1 MPELKMAV
9 GDRLE
14 TKFLLSGRVAIDGFD
29 IEMVNPG
36 PAPAPIFPDMV
47 TTLPY
52 DVGEL
57 TIANFVI
64 ARDQGV
70 PIIGLPVF
78 PNLFFPL
85 TGVTVN
91 KRAGIA
97 APADLAG
104 KRVGVPL
111 GFASNPAVW
120 LRGILEHHYSVAADS
135 ITWVEGERDSLAG
148 VPYPRPARFKREQR
162 SDLDAL
168 LAAGEIDALVVA
180 GGGSELSGDV
190 ARLIDD
196 PYPALDAY
204 VAASGAFPINTMLVM
219 KEASV
224 AANPGLPPRWSRHR
238 RRRGP
243 STTPKS
249 PTTRSTRGCSWGR
262 SATPA
267 TSRARTASERMDRRS
282 RRWWDTSTNRA
293 SSGRCGR
300 SKTCS
305 CSQRRVLTERKK
317 RQNQHLWH
325 NRSAARRP
333 TRPVEA

>member
-47 TTLPY
+47 TSLPY

-78 PNLFFPL
+78 PNVFFPL
-85 TGVTVN
+85 TGVTVH
-91 KRAGIA
+91 KRAGIDG
-97 APADLAG
+97 PSDLAG

-120 LRGILEHHYSVAADS
+120 LRGILEHHYGVAADS

-162 SDLDAL
+162 TDLDAL

-180 GGGSELSGDV
+180 GGNAGLSGDV
-190 ARLIDD
+190 ALLIDD
-196 PYPALDAY
+196 PHPALDDY
-204 VAASGAFPINTMLVM
+204 NRYTDAFPINTMLVM
-219 KEASV
+219 KEAS
-224 AANPGLPPRWSRHR
+224 ASANPGLADAVVAASAQARALYDTEEPDDAVHQGLRVGELRELGLFPRPH
-238 RRRGP
+238 GLG
-243 STTPKS
+243 TH
-249 PTTRSTRGCSWGR
+249 GR
-262 SATPA
+262 SV
-267 TSRARTASERMDRRS
+267 EWLVGYLHEQGLI
-282 RRWWDTSTNRA
+282 RRWWPLDDLFVEG
-293 SSGRCGR
+293 SS
-300 SKTCS
+300 
-305 CSQRRVLTERKK
+305 
-317 RQNQHLWH
+317 
-325 NRSAARRP
+325 
-333 TRPVEA
+333 

>member
-1 MPELKMAV
+1 MPELKMAIS
-9 GDRLE
+9 DRLE

-47 TTLPY
+47 TSLPY

-78 PNLFFPL
+78 PNVFFPL

-91 KRAGIA
+91 KRAGIGG
-97 APADLAG
+97 PSDLAG

-120 LRGILEHHYSVAADS
+120 LRGILEHHFGVAADS

-162 SDLDAL
+162 TDLDAL

-180 GGGSELSGDV
+180 GGNAGLSESVTQLV
-190 ARLIDD
+190 ED

-219 KEASV
+219 KEAS
-224 AANPGLPPRWSRHR
+224 AADNPGLAAAVVAASTEARALYDAEEPDDAVHQGLRVGALRKAGHFPRSHGLETHGKTVETLVGYLHEQGLIR
-238 RRRGP
+238 
-243 STTPKS
+243 K
-249 PTTRSTRGCSWGR
+249 SWGLG
-262 SATPA
+262 
-267 TSRARTASERMDRRS
+267 D
-282 RRWWDTSTNRA
+282 
-293 SSGRCGR
+293 
-300 SKTCS
+300 
-305 CSQRRVLTERKK
+305 LF
-317 RQNQHLWH
+317 
-325 NRSAARRP
+325 
-333 TRPVEA
+333 VE

>member
-1 MPELKMAV
+1 MSKLKIAV

-29 IEMVNPG
+29 VEMVNPG

-70 PIIGLPVF
+70 PIVGLPVF
-78 PNLFFPL
+78 PNVFFPL
-85 TGVTVN
+85 TGVTVH
-91 KRAGIA
+91 RRSGIA

-120 LRGILEHHYSVAADS
+120 LRGILEHHYGVPADS

-148 VPYPRPARFKREQR
+148 VPYPRPARFRREQR
-162 SDLDAL
+162 TDLDAA
-168 LAAGEIDALVVA
+168 LAAGEVDALVVA
-180 GGGSELSGDV
+180 GGNAALAEGV
-190 ARLIDD
+190 ALLLDD
-196 PYPALDAY
+196 PYPALEKY

-219 KEASV
+219 KEAAA
-224 AANPGLPPRWSRHR
+224 AANPGLA
-238 RRRGP
+238 G
-243 STTPKS
+243 
-249 PTTRSTRGCSWGR
+249 
-262 SATPA
+262 AVVA
-267 TSRARTASERMDRRS
+267 ASERA
-282 RRWWDTSTNRA
+282 RA
-293 SSGRCGR
+293 IYDAEEPDDAVHQGLRVGALRAAGHFPRAHGLQTHGGSVEVLVGYLHEQGLIRKAWRLDDLFVEPSS
-300 SKTCS
+300 
-305 CSQRRVLTERKK
+305 
-317 RQNQHLWH
+317 
-325 NRSAARRP
+325 
-333 TRPVEA
+333 

>member
-14 TKFLLSGRVAIDGFD
+14 TKFLLSGRVPIDGFD

-47 TTLPY
+47 TSLPY

-78 PNLFFPL
+78 PNVFFPL
-85 TGVTVN
+85 TGVTVH
-91 KRAGIA
+91 KRAGIGG
-97 APADLAG
+97 PSDLAG

-120 LRGILEHHYSVAADS
+120 LRGILEHHFGVVADS

-162 SDLDAL
+162 TDLDAL

-180 GGGSELSGDV
+180 GGNAGLSESVTQLV
-190 ARLIDD
+190 ED

-219 KEASV
+219 KEASAAENPGPAAAVV
-224 AANPGLPPRWSRHR
+224 AASTQARALYDAEEPDDAVHQGLRVGALRKAGHFPRSHGLGTHGKTVETLVGYLHEQGLIR
-238 RRRGP
+238 
-243 STTPKS
+243 K
-249 PTTRSTRGCSWGR
+249 SWGLG
-262 SATPA
+262 
-267 TSRARTASERMDRRS
+267 D
-282 RRWWDTSTNRA
+282 
-293 SSGRCGR
+293 
-300 SKTCS
+300 
-305 CSQRRVLTERKK
+305 LF
-317 RQNQHLWH
+317 
-325 NRSAARRP
+325 
-333 TRPVEA
+333 VE

>member
-1 MPELKMAV
+1 MPKLKIAV

-29 IEMVNPG
+29 VEMVNPG

-47 TTLPY
+47 TSLPY

-78 PNLFFPL
+78 PNVFFPL
-85 TGVTVN
+85 TGVTVH
-91 KRAGIA
+91 RRSGIG

-120 LRGILEHHYSVAADS
+120 LRGILEQHYGVSADS

-162 SDLDAL
+162 TDLDAL

-180 GGGSELSGDV
+180 GGNAGLSDDV
-190 ARLIDD
+190 ARLVDD

-219 KEASV
+219 KEASAV
-224 AANPGLPPRWSRHR
+224 ANPGL
-238 RRRGP
+238 
-243 STTPKS
+243 
-249 PTTRSTRGCSWGR
+249 
-262 SATPA
+262 AA
-267 TSRARTASERMDRRS
+267 AVVAASEKARAIYDAEEPDDAVHQGLRVGALREAGHFPRS
-282 RRWWDTSTNRA
+282 HGLDVHGGSVE
-293 SSGRCGR
+293 
-300 SKTCS
+300 
-305 CSQRRVLTERKK
+305 VLVSYLHEQGLIR
-317 RQNQHLWH
+317 NQWQL
-325 NRSAARRP
+325 SDLF
-333 TRPVEA
+333 VK

>member
-1 MPELKMAV
+1 MSELKIAV

-14 TKFLLSGRVAIDGFD
+14 TKFLLSGRVAIAGFD
-29 IEMVNPG
+29 VEMVNPG

-52 DVGEL
+52 DIGEL
-57 TIANFVI
+57 TIANFII

-70 PIIGLPVF
+70 PIVGLPVF
-78 PNLFFPL
+78 PNVFFPL

-91 KRAGIA
+91 RRSGIG

-120 LRGILEHHYSVAADS
+120 LRGILEHHHGVPADS
-135 ITWVEGERDSLAG
+135 IVWVEGERDSLAG

-168 LAAGEIDALVVA
+168 LSAGEIDALVVA
-180 GGGSELSGDV
+180 GGNAALAGDV
-190 ARLIDD
+190 ALLLDD

-219 KEASV
+219 KEASA
-224 AANPGLPPRWSRHR
+224 AANPGLASAVVTASHRARAIYDAEEPDDAVHQGLRVGALRKAGHFPRAH
-238 RRRGP
+238 GLDVH
-243 STTPKS
+243 
-249 PTTRSTRGCSWGR
+249 GR
-262 SATPA
+262 SVEVLVGYLLEQGLIRKAWELA
-267 TSRARTASERMDRRS
+267 DLFVKG
-282 RRWWDTSTNRA
+282 
-293 SSGRCGR
+293 SS
-300 SKTCS
+300 
-305 CSQRRVLTERKK
+305 
-317 RQNQHLWH
+317 
-325 NRSAARRP
+325 
-333 TRPVEA
+333 

>member
-1 MPELKMAV
+1 MMSELKMAV

-14 TKFLLSGRVAIDGFD
+14 TKFLLSGRVSIAGFD
-29 IEMVNPG
+29 VEMVNPG
-36 PAPAPIFPDMV
+36 RAPSPIFPDMV

-57 TIANFVI
+57 TIANFII

-78 PNLFFPL
+78 PNVFFPL

-91 KRAGIA
+91 RRSGIG

-120 LRGILEHHYSVAADS
+120 LRGIIEHHHGVPADS
-135 ITWVEGERDSLAG
+135 IVWVEGERDSLAG
-148 VPYPRPARFKREQR
+148 VAYPRPARFKREQR
-162 SDLDAL
+162 TDLEAL

-180 GGGSELSGDV
+180 GGNAAPAEDV
-190 ARLIDD
+190 RLLVDD

-224 AANPGLPPRWSRHR
+224 AANPGLAGAVVAASEEARAIYDAEEPDDAVHQGLRVGALRKAGHFPRSH
-238 RRRGP
+238 GLE
-243 STTPKS
+243 TH
-249 PTTRSTRGCSWGR
+249 GR
-262 SATPA
+262 SIEVLVDYLHEQGLIRKAWDLTDLFVE
-267 TSRARTASERMDRRS
+267 TSS
-282 RRWWDTSTNRA
+282 
-293 SSGRCGR
+293 
-300 SKTCS
+300 
-305 CSQRRVLTERKK
+305 
-317 RQNQHLWH
+317 
-325 NRSAARRP
+325 
-333 TRPVEA
+333 

>member
-14 TKFLLSGRVAIDGFD
+14 TKFLLSGRVTIDGFD

-36 PAPAPIFPDMV
+36 PAPAPIFHDMV
-47 TTLPY
+47 TSLPY

-91 KRAGIA
+91 RRAGIDG
-97 APADLAG
+97 PSGLAG

-120 LRGILEHHYSVAADS
+120 LRGILEHHYGVAADS

-148 VPYPRPARFKREQR
+148 VPYPRPPRFKREQR
-162 SDLDAL
+162 TDLEAL

-180 GGGSELSGDV
+180 GGGSELSEGV
-190 ARLIDD
+190 RVLIDD
-196 PYPALDAY
+196 PYPLLDDY
-204 VAASGAFPINTMLVM
+204 VASTGAFPINTMLVM

-224 AANPGLPPRWSRHR
+224 AANPGLAPAVIAASAQARALYDAEEPDDALHQGLRVGALREAGHFPRPHGLETHGKTVETLVGYLHEQGLIRKAWSLRDLFV
-238 RRRGP
+238 
-243 STTPKS
+243 
-249 PTTRSTRGCSWGR
+249 
-262 SATPA
+262 A
-267 TSRARTASERMDRRS
+267 
-282 RRWWDTSTNRA
+282 
-293 SSGRCGR
+293 
-300 SKTCS
+300 
-305 CSQRRVLTERKK
+305 
-317 RQNQHLWH
+317 
-325 NRSAARRP
+325 
-333 TRPVEA
+333 

>member
-14 TKFLLSGRVAIDGFD
+14 TQFLLSGRVTIDGFD
-29 IEMVNPG
+29 IDMVNPG
-36 PAPAPIFPDMV
+36 PAPAPIFHDMV
-47 TTLPY
+47 TSLPY

-70 PIIGLPVF
+70 PIIGLPIF

-91 KRAGIA
+91 RRAGIGG
-97 APADLAG
+97 PSGLAG

-120 LRGILEHHYSVAADS
+120 LRGILEHHYGVAADS

-148 VPYPRPARFKREQR
+148 VPYPRPPRFKREQR
-162 SDLDAL
+162 TDLEAL

-180 GGGSELSGDV
+180 GGGSELSEGV
-190 ARLIDD
+190 RVLIED
-196 PYPALDAY
+196 PYPLLDDY
-204 VAASGAFPINTMLVM
+204 VASTGAFPINTMLVM

-224 AANPGLPPRWSRHR
+224 AANPGLAPAVIAASAQARALYDAEEPDDALHQGLRVGALREAGHFPRPHGLETHGKTVETLVGYLHEQGLIQKEWSLRDLFV
-238 RRRGP
+238 
-243 STTPKS
+243 
-249 PTTRSTRGCSWGR
+249 
-262 SATPA
+262 A
-267 TSRARTASERMDRRS
+267 
-282 RRWWDTSTNRA
+282 
-293 SSGRCGR
+293 
-300 SKTCS
+300 
-305 CSQRRVLTERKK
+305 
-317 RQNQHLWH
+317 
-325 NRSAARRP
+325 
-333 TRPVEA
+333 

>member
-14 TKFLLSGRVAIDGFD
+14 TKFLLSGRVTIDGFD

-36 PAPAPIFPDMV
+36 PAPAPIFHDMV
-47 TTLPY
+47 TSLPY

-70 PIIGLPVF
+70 PIIGLPIF

-91 KRAGIA
+91 RRAGIGG
-97 APADLAG
+97 PSGLAG

-120 LRGILEHHYSVAADS
+120 LRGILEHHYGVAADS

-148 VPYPRPARFKREQR
+148 VPYPRPPRFKREQR
-162 SDLDAL
+162 TDLEAL

-180 GGGSELSGDV
+180 GGGSELSEGV
-190 ARLIDD
+190 RVLIED
-196 PYPALDAY
+196 PYPLLDDY
-204 VAASGAFPINTMLVM
+204 VASTGAFPINTMLVM

-224 AANPGLPPRWSRHR
+224 AANPGLAPAVIAASAQARALYDAEEPDDALHQGLRVGALREAGHFPRPHGLETHGKTVETLVGYLHEQGLIRKAWSLRDLFV
-238 RRRGP
+238 
-243 STTPKS
+243 
-249 PTTRSTRGCSWGR
+249 
-262 SATPA
+262 A
-267 TSRARTASERMDRRS
+267 
-282 RRWWDTSTNRA
+282 
-293 SSGRCGR
+293 
-300 SKTCS
+300 
-305 CSQRRVLTERKK
+305 
-317 RQNQHLWH
+317 
-325 NRSAARRP
+325 
-333 TRPVEA
+333 

>member
-47 TTLPY
+47 TSLPY

-78 PNLFFPL
+78 PNVFFPL

-91 KRAGIA
+91 KRAGIGG
-97 APADLAG
+97 PSDLAG

-120 LRGILEHHYSVAADS
+120 LRGILEHHFGVAADS

-162 SDLDAL
+162 TDLDAL

-180 GGGSELSGDV
+180 GGNAGLSESVTQLV
-190 ARLIDD
+190 ED

-219 KEASV
+219 KEAS
-224 AANPGLPPRWSRHR
+224 AADNPGLAAAVVAASTEARALYDAEEPDDAVHQGLRVGALRKAGHFPRSHGLETHGKTVETLVGYLHEQGLIR
-238 RRRGP
+238 
-243 STTPKS
+243 KS
-249 PTTRSTRGCSWGR
+249 LGLGDLFV
-262 SATPA
+262 A
-267 TSRARTASERMDRRS
+267 
-282 RRWWDTSTNRA
+282 
-293 SSGRCGR
+293 
-300 SKTCS
+300 
-305 CSQRRVLTERKK
+305 
-317 RQNQHLWH
+317 
-325 NRSAARRP
+325 
-333 TRPVEA
+333 

>member
-1 MPELKMAV
+1 MPRPKIAV

-14 TKFLLSGRVAIDGFD
+14 TKFLLSGRVSIDGFD
-29 IEMVNPG
+29 VEMVNPG

-57 TIANFVI
+57 TIVNFI
-64 ARDQGV
+64 LARDQGV

-78 PNLFFPL
+78 PNVFFPL

-91 KRAGIA
+91 RRSGIGA
-97 APADLAG
+97 AADLAG

-120 LRGILEHHYSVAADS
+120 LRGIIEHHHGVSADS
-135 ITWVEGERDSLAG
+135 IIWVEGERDSLAG

-162 SDLDAL
+162 TDLDEL

-180 GGGSELSGDV
+180 GGNAALAEDV
-190 ARLIDD
+190 RLLVDD

-219 KEASV
+219 KEASD
-224 AANPGLPPRWSRHR
+224 AANPGLAGAVVAASEEARAIYDAEEPDDAVHQGLRVGALRKAGHFPRSH
-238 RRRGP
+238 GLE
-243 STTPKS
+243 TH
-249 PTTRSTRGCSWGR
+249 GR
-262 SATPA
+262 SVEVLVGYLHEQGLVRKAWNLA
-267 TSRARTASERMDRRS
+267 DLFVEG
-282 RRWWDTSTNRA
+282 
-293 SSGRCGR
+293 SS
-300 SKTCS
+300 
-305 CSQRRVLTERKK
+305 
-317 RQNQHLWH
+317 
-325 NRSAARRP
+325 
-333 TRPVEA
+333 

>member
-36 PAPAPIFPDMV
+36 PAPAPIFSDMV

-70 PIIGLPVF
+70 PIIGLPIF

-85 TGVTVN
+85 TGVTIN

-97 APADLAG
+97 GAAGLAG

-120 LRGILEHHYSVAADS
+120 LRGILEHHYGVAADS

-180 GGGSELSGDV
+180 GGGSELSSDV

-219 KEASV
+219 KETSV
-224 AANPGLPPRWSRHR
+224 AANPGLAPAVVKASAQARALYDAEEPDDAVHQGLAVGTLRKAGHFPRPH
-238 RRRGP
+238 GLE
-243 STTPKS
+243 TH
-249 PTTRSTRGCSWGR
+249 G
-262 SATPA
+262 
-267 TSRARTASERMDRRS
+267 
-282 RRWWDTSTNRA
+282 
-293 SSGRCGR
+293 
-300 SKTCS
+300 KTVETLVGYLHE
-305 CSQRRVLTERKK
+305 QGLIRK
-317 RQNQHLWH
+317 LWKLDGLFV
-325 NRSAARRP
+325 A
-333 TRPVEA
+333 

>member
-14 TKFLLSGRVAIDGFD
+14 TQFLLSGRVTIDGFD
-29 IEMVNPG
+29 IDMVNPG
-36 PAPAPIFPDMV
+36 PAPAPIFHDMV
-47 TTLPY
+47 TSLPY

-70 PIIGLPVF
+70 PIIGLPIF

-91 KRAGIA
+91 RRAGIGG
-97 APADLAG
+97 PSGLAG

-120 LRGILEHHYSVAADS
+120 LRGILEHHYGVAADS

-148 VPYPRPARFKREQR
+148 VPYPRPPRFKREQR
-162 SDLDAL
+162 TDLEAL

-180 GGGSELSGDV
+180 GGGSELSEGV
-190 ARLIDD
+190 RVLIDD
-196 PYPALDAY
+196 PYPLLDDY
-204 VAASGAFPINTMLVM
+204 VASTGAFPINTMLVM

-224 AANPGLPPRWSRHR
+224 AANPGLAPAVIAASAQARALYDAEEPGDALHQGLRVGALREAGHFPRPHGLETHGKTVETLVGYLHEQGLIQKEWSLRDLFV
-238 RRRGP
+238 
-243 STTPKS
+243 
-249 PTTRSTRGCSWGR
+249 
-262 SATPA
+262 A
-267 TSRARTASERMDRRS
+267 
-282 RRWWDTSTNRA
+282 
-293 SSGRCGR
+293 
-300 SKTCS
+300 
-305 CSQRRVLTERKK
+305 
-317 RQNQHLWH
+317 
-325 NRSAARRP
+325 
-333 TRPVEA
+333 

>member
-14 TKFLLSGRVAIDGFD
+14 TQFLLSGRVTIDGFD

-36 PAPAPIFPDMV
+36 PAPAPIFHDMV
-47 TTLPY
+47 TSLPY

-91 KRAGIA
+91 RRAGIGG
-97 APADLAG
+97 PSGLAG

-120 LRGILEHHYSVAADS
+120 LRGILEHHHGVAADS

-148 VPYPRPARFKREQR
+148 VPYPRPPRFKREQR
-162 SDLDAL
+162 TDLEAL

-180 GGGSELSGDV
+180 GGGSELSEGV
-190 ARLIDD
+190 RVLIED
-196 PYPALDAY
+196 PYPLLDDY
-204 VAASGAFPINTMLVM
+204 VASTGAFPINTMLVM

-224 AANPGLPPRWSRHR
+224 AANPGLAPAVIVALAQARALYDAEEPGDALHQGLRVGALREAGHFPRPHGLETHGKTVETLVGYLHEQGLIRKAWSL
-238 RRRGP
+238 G
-243 STTPKS
+243 
-249 PTTRSTRGCSWGR
+249 
-262 SATPA
+262 
-267 TSRARTASERMDRRS
+267 D
-282 RRWWDTSTNRA
+282 
-293 SSGRCGR
+293 
-300 SKTCS
+300 
-305 CSQRRVLTERKK
+305 LF
-317 RQNQHLWH
+317 
-325 NRSAARRP
+325 
-333 TRPVEA
+333 VE

>member
-14 TKFLLSGRVAIDGFD
+14 TKFLLSGRVPIDGFD

-47 TTLPY
+47 TSLPY

-78 PNLFFPL
+78 PNVFFPL
-85 TGVTVN
+85 TGVTVH
-91 KRAGIA
+91 KRAGIGG
-97 APADLAG
+97 PSDLAG

-120 LRGILEHHYSVAADS
+120 LRGILEHHFGVVADS

-162 SDLDAL
+162 TDLDAL

-180 GGGSELSGDV
+180 GGNAGLSESVTQLV
-190 ARLIDD
+190 ED
-196 PYPALDAY
+196 PYSALDAY

-219 KEASV
+219 KEAS
-224 AANPGLPPRWSRHR
+224 AAENPGLAAAVVAASTQARALYDAEEPDDAVHQGLRVGALRKAGHFPRSHGLETHGKTVETLVGYLHGQGLIR
-238 RRRGP
+238 
-243 STTPKS
+243 K
-249 PTTRSTRGCSWGR
+249 SWGLG
-262 SATPA
+262 
-267 TSRARTASERMDRRS
+267 D
-282 RRWWDTSTNRA
+282 
-293 SSGRCGR
+293 
-300 SKTCS
+300 
-305 CSQRRVLTERKK
+305 LF
-317 RQNQHLWH
+317 
-325 NRSAARRP
+325 
-333 TRPVEA
+333 VE

>member
-14 TKFLLSGRVAIDGFD
+14 TQFLLSGRVTIDGFD

-36 PAPAPIFPDMV
+36 PAPAPIFHDMV
-47 TTLPY
+47 TSLPY

-70 PIIGLPVF
+70 PIIGLPIF

-91 KRAGIA
+91 RRAGIGG
-97 APADLAG
+97 PSGLAG

-120 LRGILEHHYSVAADS
+120 LRGILEHHYGVAADS

-148 VPYPRPARFKREQR
+148 VPYPRPPRFKREQR
-162 SDLDAL
+162 TDLEAL

-180 GGGSELSGDV
+180 GGGSELSEGV
-190 ARLIDD
+190 RVLIDD
-196 PYPALDAY
+196 PYPLLDDY
-204 VAASGAFPINTMLVM
+204 VASTGAFPINTMLVM

-224 AANPGLPPRWSRHR
+224 AANPGLAPAVIAASAQARALYDAEEPGDALHQGLRVGALREAGHFPRPHGLETHGKTVETLVGYLHEQGLIRKAWSLRDLFV
-238 RRRGP
+238 
-243 STTPKS
+243 
-249 PTTRSTRGCSWGR
+249 
-262 SATPA
+262 A
-267 TSRARTASERMDRRS
+267 
-282 RRWWDTSTNRA
+282 
-293 SSGRCGR
+293 
-300 SKTCS
+300 
-305 CSQRRVLTERKK
+305 
-317 RQNQHLWH
+317 
-325 NRSAARRP
+325 
-333 TRPVEA
+333 

>member
-14 TKFLLSGRVAIDGFD
+14 TKFLLSGRAPIDGFD

-47 TTLPY
+47 TSLPY

-78 PNLFFPL
+78 PNVFFPL
-85 TGVTVN
+85 TGVTVH
-91 KRAGIA
+91 KRAGIGG
-97 APADLAG
+97 PSDLAG

-120 LRGILEHHYSVAADS
+120 LRGILEHHFGVVADS

-162 SDLDAL
+162 TDLDAL

-180 GGGSELSGDV
+180 GGNAGLSESATQLV
-190 ARLIDD
+190 ED

-219 KEASV
+219 KEAS
-224 AANPGLPPRWSRHR
+224 AAENPGLAAAVVAASTQARALYDAEEPDDAVHQGLRVGALRKAGHFPRSHGLGTHGKTVETLVGYLHEQGLVR
-238 RRRGP
+238 
-243 STTPKS
+243 K
-249 PTTRSTRGCSWGR
+249 SWGLG
-262 SATPA
+262 
-267 TSRARTASERMDRRS
+267 D
-282 RRWWDTSTNRA
+282 
-293 SSGRCGR
+293 
-300 SKTCS
+300 
-305 CSQRRVLTERKK
+305 LF
-317 RQNQHLWH
+317 
-325 NRSAARRP
+325 
-333 TRPVEA
+333 VE

>member
-14 TKFLLSGRVAIDGFD
+14 TQFLLSGRVTIDGFD

-36 PAPAPIFPDMV
+36 PAPAPIFHDMV
-47 TTLPY
+47 TSLPY

-70 PIIGLPVF
+70 PIIGLPIF

-91 KRAGIA
+91 RRAGIGG
-97 APADLAG
+97 PSGLAG

-120 LRGILEHHYSVAADS
+120 LRGILEHHYGVAADS

-148 VPYPRPARFKREQR
+148 VPYPRPPRFKREQR
-162 SDLDAL
+162 TDLEAL

-180 GGGSELSGDV
+180 GGGSELSEGV
-190 ARLIDD
+190 RVLIDD
-196 PYPALDAY
+196 PYPLLDDY
-204 VAASGAFPINTMLVM
+204 VASTGAFPINTMLVM

-224 AANPGLPPRWSRHR
+224 AANPGLAPAVIAASAQARALYDAEEPGDALHQGLRVGALREAGHFPRPHGLETHGKTVETLVGYLHEQGLIQKEWSLRDLFV
-238 RRRGP
+238 
-243 STTPKS
+243 
-249 PTTRSTRGCSWGR
+249 
-262 SATPA
+262 A
-267 TSRARTASERMDRRS
+267 
-282 RRWWDTSTNRA
+282 
-293 SSGRCGR
+293 
-300 SKTCS
+300 
-305 CSQRRVLTERKK
+305 
-317 RQNQHLWH
+317 
-325 NRSAARRP
+325 
-333 TRPVEA
+333 

>member
-1 MPELKMAV
+1 MAV

-14 TKFLLSGRVAIDGFD
+14 TKFLLSGRVLIDGFD

-47 TTLPY
+47 TSLPY

-78 PNLFFPL
+78 PNVFFPL

-91 KRAGIA
+91 KRAGIGG
-97 APADLAG
+97 PSDLAG

-120 LRGILEHHYSVAADS
+120 LRGILEHHFGVAADS

-162 SDLDAL
+162 TDLDAL

-180 GGGSELSGDV
+180 GGNAGLSESVTQLV
-190 ARLIDD
+190 ED

-219 KEASV
+219 KEAS
-224 AANPGLPPRWSRHR
+224 AADNPGLAAAVVAASTEARALYDAEEPDDAVHQGLRVGALRKAGHFPRSHGLETHGKTVETLVGYLHEQGLIR
-238 RRRGP
+238 
-243 STTPKS
+243 K
-249 PTTRSTRGCSWGR
+249 SWGLG
-262 SATPA
+262 
-267 TSRARTASERMDRRS
+267 D
-282 RRWWDTSTNRA
+282 
-293 SSGRCGR
+293 
-300 SKTCS
+300 
-305 CSQRRVLTERKK
+305 LF
-317 RQNQHLWH
+317 
-325 NRSAARRP
+325 
-333 TRPVEA
+333 VE

>member
-36 PAPAPIFPDMV
+36 QAPAPIFHDMV

-70 PIIGLPVF
+70 PIIGLPIF

-91 KRAGIA
+91 KRSGVA

-120 LRGILEHHYSVAADS
+120 LRGILEHHYGVAADS

-168 LAAGEIDALVVA
+168 LGAGEIDALVVA

-219 KEASV
+219 KEASA
-224 AANPGLPPRWSRHR
+224 AANPGL
-238 RRRGP
+238 
-243 STTPKS
+243 
-249 PTTRSTRGCSWGR
+249 
-262 SATPA
+262 APA
-267 TSRARTASERMDRRS
+267 VVAASEQA
-282 RRWWDTSTNRA
+282 RA
-293 SSGRCGR
+293 LYDAEEPDDAVHQGLAVGRLRKAGHFPRPHGLGTHGKTVETFVGYLHEQGLIRKSWKLDELFVAGSS
-300 SKTCS
+300 
-305 CSQRRVLTERKK
+305 
-317 RQNQHLWH
+317 
-325 NRSAARRP
+325 
-333 TRPVEA
+333 

>member
-1 MPELKMAV
+1 MPQLKIAV

-29 IEMVNPG
+29 TEMVNPG

-47 TTLPY
+47 TSLPY

-78 PNLFFPL
+78 PNVFFPL
-85 TGVTVN
+85 TGVTVH
-91 KRAGIA
+91 RRSGIA

-120 LRGILEHHYSVAADS
+120 LRGILEHHYGVAADS

-148 VPYPRPARFKREQR
+148 VPYPRPPRFRREQR
-162 SDLDAL
+162 TGLDAL

-180 GGGSELSGDV
+180 GGNAGLSDAV
-190 ARLIDD
+190 TLLVDD

-219 KEASV
+219 KESSA
-224 AANPGLPPRWSRHR
+224 AANPGL
-238 RRRGP
+238 
-243 STTPKS
+243 
-249 PTTRSTRGCSWGR
+249 
-262 SATPA
+262 AA
-267 TSRARTASERMDRRS
+267 AVVAASEQA
-282 RRWWDTSTNRA
+282 RA
-293 SSGRCGR
+293 IYDAEEPGDAVHQGLRVGALRKAGHFPRPHGLDVHGGSVETLVGYLQEQGLIRKQWKLNDLFVYSS
-300 SKTCS
+300 
-305 CSQRRVLTERKK
+305 
-317 RQNQHLWH
+317 
-325 NRSAARRP
+325 A
-333 TRPVEA
+333 